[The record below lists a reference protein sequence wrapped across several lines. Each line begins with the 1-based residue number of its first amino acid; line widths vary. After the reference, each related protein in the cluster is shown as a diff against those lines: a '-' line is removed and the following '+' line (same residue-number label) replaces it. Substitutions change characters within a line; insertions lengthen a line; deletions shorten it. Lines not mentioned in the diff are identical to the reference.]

1 MWFFPRNSPIVVLA
15 IVTGVILMFASGL
28 DEVAYVLG
36 GIVAAYLFLG
46 MVFDRYEGPKR

>member
-15 IVTGVILMFASGL
+15 MVAGVILMFASGL
-28 DEVAYVLG
+28 AAVAYVLG

-46 MVFDRYEGPKR
+46 MVFDRYKGPKE